1 MSFDNIRIEK
11 GMYAVPGKTF
21 SQVLEELDPSR
32 NYIGTEYEGLDAFQ
46 RQLKRFGIKVS
57 GADSDMLQ
65 KFYSTSDSSAL
76 FPEYVSRAIRTGIDD
91 TDLLHNVVATT
102 TRIGGLD
109 YRSVVSNP
117 SEDNLKLSNVSEGAQ
132 IPTTSVETKE
142 NLVKLTKRG
151 RMLVASYEALKFQR
165 LDLFTVML
173 RQIGSYIA
181 KQQFKDAMDTVINGD
196 GNDNAASVVNTAEA
210 GKLAY
215 SDLLNLWYALDPY
228 EMNTIVAS
236 PDMMLKMLSI
246 DEFKNPQTG
255 INFQGTGKL
264 NNPLGAN
271 FIKSDA
277 LAAGTVIG
285 LDKRFAL
292 EMVIASD
299 VSVEYDKLI
308 DQQLERA
315 AITCTAGFSK
325 IFGDASVVLKCAD
338 AACEASNG

>member
-11 GMYAVPGKTF
+11 GMYTVPGKSFT
-21 SQVLEELDPSR
+21 QVLEELDPTE
-32 NYIGTEYEGLDAFQ
+32 NYAGTELAGLDAFQ

-65 KFYSTSDSSAL
+65 KFYSTSDSAAL
-76 FPEYVSRAIRTGIDD
+76 FPEYVSRAIRTGIEEA
-91 TDLLHNVVATT
+91 DLLGGVIATT
-102 TRIGGLD
+102 TRINGLD

-117 SEDNLKLSNVSEGAQ
+117 GEDKLKLNDVEEGGQ
-132 IPTTSVETKE
+132 IPTTSVQTKE
-142 NLVKLTKRG
+142 NLVTLTKRG

-173 RQIGSYIA
+173 RQIGAYIA
-181 KQQFKDAMDTVINGD
+181 KQQFKDAMTAIINGD
-196 GNDNAASVVNTAEA
+196 GNNNAATVINTATA
-210 GKLAY
+210 GALTY
-215 SDLLNLWYALDPY
+215 NDLLNLWYQLDPY
-228 EMNTIVAS
+228 ELNTIVAS

-277 LAAGTVIG
+277 LPEGTVIG

-292 EMVIASD
+292 EMVVASD

-325 IFGDASVVLKCAD
+325 IFDDASAVLSCV
-338 AACEASNG
+338 AAK

>member
-11 GMYAVPGKTF
+11 GMYNVPGKTF
-21 SQVLEELDPSR
+21 TQVLEEMDPSR

-46 RQLKRFGIKVS
+46 RQLKRFDIKVA
-57 GADSDMLQ
+57 GANSDALQ

-76 FPEYVSRAIRTGIDD
+76 FPEYVSRAIKTGIEE
-91 TDLLHNVVATT
+91 TNLLPNVVAST
-102 TRIGGLD
+102 TRINGMD

-117 SEDNLKLSNVSEGAQ
+117 ADTDKELKDVAEGSA
-132 IPTTSVETKE
+132 IPTTSITTKE
-142 NLVKLTKRG
+142 NLVTLTKRG

-173 RQIGSYIA
+173 RQIGAYIA
-181 KQQFKDAMDTVINGD
+181 KQQFADAMNTVLNGD
-196 GNDNAASVVNTAEA
+196 GNDNAAAVVTTAESGA
-210 GKLAY
+210 LTY
-215 SDLLNLWYALDPY
+215 QDLLSLWDALDPY
-228 EMNTIVAS
+228 EMNTIIAS

-246 DEFKNPQTG
+246 EEFKNPHTG

-277 LAAGTVIG
+277 LANGTIVG

-299 VSVEYDKLI
+299 VAVEYDKLI

-315 AITCTAGFSK
+315 AISCTAGFSK
-325 IFGDASVVLKCAD
+325 IFDEASVVLK
-338 AACEASNG
+338 G